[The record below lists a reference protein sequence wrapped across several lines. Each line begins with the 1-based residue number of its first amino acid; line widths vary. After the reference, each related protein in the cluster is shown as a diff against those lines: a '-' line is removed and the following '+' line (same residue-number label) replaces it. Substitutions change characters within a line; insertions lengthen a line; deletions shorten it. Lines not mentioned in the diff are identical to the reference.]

1 MVFIE
6 QRSILSGMLVQEAMR
21 KRVIRVSRETT
32 LSDCTNRMVKNKV
45 AAVLV
50 TGEDDRPVGVVSKTD
65 LIGAFYADLPIEAA
79 AADIMAAPPLFCF
92 PDDSLESAIDL
103 MHARGVHRLY
113 VSGAETD
120 RVIGTLAYP
129 DIVGLLYRYCRACGK
144 SVSKVRRGTEDE
156 TNNLRLRVGD
166 VMTTSVRACKTDEAL
181 AEVIEELT
189 SHRCGAVLIRNP
201 ADHAAGVISKTDL
214 VIAYKHGEKTG
225 TPAKVIMRHP
235 VLSCEANDFLSVAL
249 QQMLLK
255 DVQRLFVY
263 KDAPARIVGVLS
275 LSDSA
280 RFRSGSCRACTSGR
294 LIVGV

>member
-21 KRVIRVSRETT
+21 KRVIWVSRETT

-50 TGEDDRPVGVVSKTD
+50 TAGDDRPVGVVSKTD
-65 LIGAFYADLPIEAA
+65 LISAFYAGLPVETA

-92 PDDSLESAIDL
+92 PDDSLESAIDQ

-129 DIVGLLYRYCRACGK
+129 DVVGLLYRYCRACGK
-144 SVSKVRRGTEDE
+144 SISKVRRGTEDE
-156 TNNLRLRVGD
+156 TNGSRLRVGE
-166 VMTTSVRACKTDEAL
+166 VMTTSVRACKTDDTL

-189 SHRCGAVLIRNP
+189 THRCGAVLIRNP
-201 ADHAAGVISKTDL
+201 AGHAAGVISKTDL

-225 TPAKVIMRHP
+225 IPAKVVMRRP
-235 VLSCEANDFLSVAL
+235 VLSCDANDFLSLAL

-255 DVQRLFVY
+255 DVQRLFIY
-263 KDAPARIVGVLS
+263 KDDPARIVGVLS

-294 LIVGV
+294 LIVGD

>member
-6 QRSILSGMLVQEAMR
+6 RRSVLSGMLVQEAMR

-120 RVIGTLAYP
+120 RVIGTLAFP

-156 TNNLRLRVGD
+156 TNSSRLRVGD
-166 VMTTSVRACKTDEAL
+166 VMTTSVRACKTDETL

-235 VLSCEANDFLSVAL
+235 VLSCDANDFLSVAL

>member
-21 KRVIRVSRETT
+21 KRVIWVSRETT

-50 TGEDDRPVGVVSKTD
+50 TAGDDRPVGVVSKTD
-65 LIGAFYADLPIEAA
+65 LISAFYAGLPVETA

-92 PDDSLESAIDL
+92 PDDSLESAIDQ

-129 DIVGLLYRYCRACGK
+129 DVVGLLYRYCRACGK
-144 SVSKVRRGTEDE
+144 SISKVRRGTEDE
-156 TNNLRLRVGD
+156 TNGSRLRVGE
-166 VMTTSVRACKTDEAL
+166 VMTTSVRACKTDDTL

-189 SHRCGAVLIRNP
+189 THSCGAVLIRNP
-201 ADHAAGVISKTDL
+201 AGHAAGVISKTDL

-225 TPAKVIMRHP
+225 IPAKVVMRRP
-235 VLSCEANDFLSVAL
+235 VLSCDANDFLSLAL

-263 KDAPARIVGVLS
+263 KDDPARIVGILS

-294 LIVGV
+294 LIVGD

>member
-21 KRVIRVSRETT
+21 KRVIWVSRETT

-50 TGEDDRPVGVVSKTD
+50 TAGDDRPVGVVSKTD
-65 LIGAFYADLPIEAA
+65 LISAFYAGLPVETA

-92 PDDSLESAIDL
+92 PDDSLESAIDQ

-129 DIVGLLYRYCRACGK
+129 DVVGLLYRYCRACGK
-144 SVSKVRRGTEDE
+144 SISKVRRGTEDE
-156 TNNLRLRVGD
+156 TNGSRLRAGD
-166 VMTTSVRACKTDEAL
+166 VMTTSVRACKTDDTL

-189 SHRCGAVLIRNP
+189 THRCGAVLIRNP
-201 ADHAAGVISKTDL
+201 ASHAAGVISKTDL

-225 TPAKVIMRHP
+225 IPAKVVMRRP
-235 VLSCEANDFLSVAL
+235 VLSCDANDFLSLAL

-263 KDAPARIVGVLS
+263 KDDPARIVGVLS

-294 LIVGV
+294 LIVGD

>member
-6 QRSILSGMLVQEAMR
+6 RRSVLSGMLVQEAMR
-21 KRVIRVSRETT
+21 KRVIRVSRKTT

-50 TGEDDRPVGVVSKTD
+50 TAEDDQPVGVVSKTD

-79 AADIMAAPPLFCF
+79 AADIMAAPPLFCY

-103 MHARGVHRLY
+103 MHVRGVHRLY
-113 VSGAETD
+113 VGGAETD

-129 DIVGLLYRYCRACGK
+129 DVVGLLYRYCRACGK
-144 SVSKVRRGTEDE
+144 SVSRARRGTENE
-156 TNNLRLRVGD
+156 TNRSRLRVGD
-166 VMTTSVRACKTDEAL
+166 VMTTSVRACKTDDTL
-181 AEVIEELT
+181 AEVIEDLT
-189 SHRCGAVLIRNP
+189 SYRCGAVLIRNP
-201 ADHAAGVISKTDL
+201 AGHAAGVISKTDL
-214 VIAYKHGEKTG
+214 VIAYKHGVKTG
-225 TPAKVIMRHP
+225 TPAHVIMRHP
-235 VLSCEANDFLSVAL
+235 VLSCDANDFLSKAL

-263 KDAPARIVGVLS
+263 KDDPDCIVGVLS

-294 LIVGV
+294 LIIGV

>member
-6 QRSILSGMLVQEAMR
+6 RRSVLSGMLVQEAMR

-50 TGEDDRPVGVVSKTD
+50 TAEDDRPVGVVSKTD
-65 LIGAFYADLPIEAA
+65 LIGAFYADLPVETA

-92 PDDSLESAIDL
+92 PDDSLESAIDQ

-113 VSGAETD
+113 VSGAEAD

-129 DIVGLLYRYCRACGK
+129 DVVGLIYRYCRACGK

-156 TNNLRLRVGD
+156 ANGSRLRVGD
-166 VMTTSVRACKTDEAL
+166 VMTTSVRACKTDDTL

-189 SHRCGAVLIRNP
+189 THRCGAVFIRNP
-201 ADHAAGVISKTDL
+201 AGHAAGVISKTDL
-214 VIAYKHGEKTG
+214 VIAYKHGEKIG
-225 TPAKVIMRHP
+225 IPAKVVMRRP
-235 VLSCEANDFLSVAL
+235 VLSCDANDFLSLAL

-263 KDAPARIVGVLS
+263 KDDPARIVGVLS

>member
-6 QRSILSGMLVQEAMR
+6 RRSVLSGMLVQEAMR

-50 TGEDDRPVGVVSKTD
+50 TSGDDRPVGVVSKTD
-65 LIGAFYADLPIEAA
+65 LIGAFYADLPVETA
-79 AADIMAAPPLFCF
+79 AADIMAAPPLFCL
-92 PDDSLESAIDL
+92 PDDSLESAINL
-103 MHARGVHRLY
+103 MHAKGVHRLY
-113 VSGAETD
+113 VSGAKTD

-129 DIVGLLYRYCRACGK
+129 DVVGLLYRYCRACGK

-156 TNNLRLRVGD
+156 TDSLRLRVGN
-166 VMTTSVRACKTDEAL
+166 VMTTSAQACKTEDTL
-181 AEVIEELT
+181 AELIEELT
-189 SHRCGAVLIRNP
+189 THRCGAVLIRNLAGHP
-201 ADHAAGVISKTDL
+201 AGVISKTDL

-225 TPAKVIMRHP
+225 APAKLIMQRP
-235 VLSCEANDFLSVAL
+235 VLSCDANDFLSLAL

-263 KDAPARIVGVLS
+263 KEDPARIIGVLS

-294 LIVGV
+294 LIVGD

>member
-6 QRSILSGMLVQEAMR
+6 RRSVLSGMLVQEAMR

-50 TGEDDRPVGVVSKTD
+50 TAENDRPVGVVSKTD
-65 LIGAFYADLPIEAA
+65 LMGAFYADLTVETA

-103 MHARGVHRLY
+103 MHTRGVHRLY

-129 DIVGLLYRYCRACGK
+129 DVVGLLYRYCRACGK

-156 TNNLRLRVGD
+156 TSSSRLRVGD
-166 VMTTSVRACKTDEAL
+166 VMTTSVRACKTDDTL

-189 SHRCGAVLIRNP
+189 THCCGAVLIRNP
-201 ADHAAGVISKTDL
+201 AGHAAGVISKTDL
-214 VIAYKHGEKTG
+214 VIAYKHGEKTS
-225 TPAKVIMRHP
+225 TPAQVIMRHP
-235 VLSCEANDFLSVAL
+235 VLSCDANDFLSVAL

-263 KDAPARIVGVLS
+263 KDDPARIVGVLS

-294 LIVGV
+294 LIVGA

>member
-21 KRVIRVSRETT
+21 KRVIWVSRETT

-50 TGEDDRPVGVVSKTD
+50 TAGDDRPVGVVSKTD
-65 LIGAFYADLPIEAA
+65 LISAFYAGLPVETA

-92 PDDSLESAIDL
+92 PDDSLESAIDQ

-113 VSGAETD
+113 VSGTETE

-129 DIVGLLYRYCRACGK
+129 DVVGLLYRYCRACGK

-156 TNNLRLRVGD
+156 TNGSRLRVGD
-166 VMTTSVRACKTDEAL
+166 VMTTSVRACKTDDTL

-189 SHRCGAVLIRNP
+189 THRCGAVLIRNP
-201 ADHAAGVISKTDL
+201 AGHAAGVISKTDL

-225 TPAKVIMRHP
+225 IPAKVVMRRP
-235 VLSCEANDFLSVAL
+235 VLSCDANDFLSLAL

-263 KDAPARIVGVLS
+263 KDDPARIVGVLS

>member
-6 QRSILSGMLVQEAMR
+6 RRSVLSGMLVREAMR

-50 TGEDDRPVGVVSKTD
+50 TAEDDQPVGVVSKTD
-65 LIGAFYADLPIEAA
+65 LIGAFYADLPVEAA

-92 PDDSLESAIDL
+92 PDDSLESAIEL
-103 MHARGVHRLY
+103 MHLRGVHRLY

-129 DIVGLLYRYCRACGK
+129 DVVGLLYRYCRACGK
-144 SVSKVRRGTEDE
+144 SVSKARRATENK
-156 TNNLRLRVGD
+156 TNRSRLRVGD
-166 VMTTSVRACKTDEAL
+166 VMTNSVRACKTDDTL
-181 AEVIEELT
+181 AEVIEDLT
-189 SHRCGAVLIRNP
+189 TRRCGAVIIRNP
-201 ADHAAGVISKTDL
+201 AGHAAGVISKTDL
-214 VIAYKHGEKTG
+214 VIAYKHGVKTA

-235 VLSCEANDFLSVAL
+235 VLSCDANDFLSMAL

-263 KDAPARIVGVLS
+263 KDDPDRIVGVLS

-294 LIVGV
+294 LIIGA

>member
-50 TGEDDRPVGVVSKTD
+50 TAEDDRPVGVVSKTD
-65 LIGAFYADLPIEAA
+65 LIGAFYAGLPVETA
-79 AADIMAAPPLFCF
+79 AADIMAAPPLLCF

-129 DIVGLLYRYCRACGK
+129 DVVGLLYRYCRACGK

-156 TNNLRLRVGD
+156 TNSSRLRVGD
-166 VMTTSVRACKTDEAL
+166 VMTTSVRACKTDGTL

-189 SHRCGAVLIRNP
+189 THRCGAVLIRNP
-201 ADHAAGVISKTDL
+201 AGHAAGVISKTDL
-214 VIAYKHGEKTG
+214 AIAYKHGEKTG
-225 TPAKVIMRHP
+225 TPAKVVMRHP
-235 VLSCEANDFLSVAL
+235 VLSCDANDFLSLAL

-263 KDAPARIVGVLS
+263 KDDPARIVGVLS

>member
-6 QRSILSGMLVQEAMR
+6 RRSVLSGMLVQEAMR

-92 PDDSLESAIDL
+92 LDDSLESAIDL

-156 TNNLRLRVGD
+156 TNSSRLRVGD
-166 VMTTSVRACKTDEAL
+166 VMTTSVRACKTDETL

>member
-21 KRVIRVSRETT
+21 KRVIWVSRETT

-50 TGEDDRPVGVVSKTD
+50 TAGDDRPVGVVSKTD
-65 LIGAFYADLPIEAA
+65 LISAFYAGLPVETA

-92 PDDSLESAIDL
+92 PDDSLESAIDQ

-129 DIVGLLYRYCRACGK
+129 DVVGLLYRYCRACGK

-156 TNNLRLRVGD
+156 TNGSRLRVGD
-166 VMTTSVRACKTDEAL
+166 VMTTSVRACKTDDTL

-189 SHRCGAVLIRNP
+189 THRCGAVLIRNP
-201 ADHAAGVISKTDL
+201 AGHAAGVISKTDL

-225 TPAKVIMRHP
+225 IPAKVVMRRP
-235 VLSCEANDFLSVAL
+235 VLSCDANDFLSLAL

-263 KDAPARIVGVLS
+263 KDDPARIVGVLS

-294 LIVGV
+294 LIVGD

>member
-6 QRSILSGMLVQEAMR
+6 RRSVLSGMLVQEAMR

-156 TNNLRLRVGD
+156 TNSSRLRVGD
-166 VMTTSVRACKTDEAL
+166 VMTTSVRACKTDETL

-235 VLSCEANDFLSVAL
+235 VLSCDANDFLSVAL

>member
-6 QRSILSGMLVQEAMR
+6 RRSILSGMLVQEAMR

-32 LSDCTNRMVKNKV
+32 LSACTNRMVKNKV

-50 TGEDDRPVGVVSKTD
+50 TSEDDQPVGVVSKTD
-65 LIGAFYADLPIEAA
+65 LIGAFYADLPVETA

-92 PDDSLESAIDL
+92 PDDSLESAIDQ

-113 VSGAETD
+113 VRGAETD

-129 DIVGLLYRYCRACGK
+129 DVVGLLYRYCRACRK
-144 SVSKVRRGTEDE
+144 SVSKGRRVTEDE
-156 TNNLRLRVGD
+156 TNRLRLRVRD
-166 VMTTSVRACKTDEAL
+166 VMTTSVRACKTDNTL
-181 AEVIEELT
+181 AEVIEDLT
-189 SHRCGAVLIRNP
+189 THHCGAVLIRNP
-201 ADHAAGVISKTDL
+201 AGHAAGVISKTDL

-225 TPAKVIMRHP
+225 TPAKIIMRHP
-235 VLSCEANDFLSVAL
+235 VLSCSTNDFLSLAL

-263 KDAPARIVGVLS
+263 KKDPTCMVGVLS

-294 LIVGV
+294 LIVGA

>member
-1 MVFIE
+1 
-6 QRSILSGMLVQEAMR
+6 
-21 KRVIRVSRETT
+21 
-32 LSDCTNRMVKNKV
+32 MVKNKV

-50 TGEDDRPVGVVSKTD
+50 TAEDDRPVGVVSKTD
-65 LIGAFYADLPIEAA
+65 LIGAFYADLPIETAA
-79 AADIMAAPPLFCF
+79 AAIMAAPPLFCF
-92 PDDSLESAIDL
+92 PDDSLESAIDQ

-113 VSGAETD
+113 VSGAEAD

-129 DIVGLLYRYCRACGK
+129 DVVGLIYRYCRACGK

-156 TNNLRLRVGD
+156 ANGSRLRVGD
-166 VMTTSVRACKTDEAL
+166 VMTTSVRACKTDDTL

-189 SHRCGAVLIRNP
+189 THRCGAVFIRNP
-201 ADHAAGVISKTDL
+201 AGHAAGVISKTDL
-214 VIAYKHGEKTG
+214 VIAYKHGEKIG
-225 TPAKVIMRHP
+225 IPAKVVMRRP
-235 VLSCEANDFLSVAL
+235 VLSCDANDFLSLAL

-263 KDAPARIVGVLS
+263 KDDPARIVGVLS

>member
-21 KRVIRVSRETT
+21 KRVIQVSRETS

-50 TGEDDRPVGVVSKTD
+50 TAEDDRPVGVVSKTD
-65 LIGAFYADLPIEAA
+65 LISAFYADLPVETAA
-79 AADIMAAPPLFCF
+79 AEIMAAPPLLCF

-129 DIVGLLYRYCRACGK
+129 DVVGLLYRYCRACGK

-156 TNNLRLRVGD
+156 TNSSRLRVGD
-166 VMTTSVRACKTDEAL
+166 VMTTSVRACKTDDNL

-189 SHRCGAVLIRNP
+189 THRCGAVLIRNP
-201 ADHAAGVISKTDL
+201 AGHAAGVISKTDL
-214 VIAYKHGEKTG
+214 VIAYKHGEKTR
-225 TPAKVIMRHP
+225 TPAKIVMRHP
-235 VLSCEANDFLSVAL
+235 VLSCDANDFLSLAL

-263 KDAPARIVGVLS
+263 KDDPTRIVGVLS

-294 LIVGV
+294 LIVGD

>member
-21 KRVIRVSRETT
+21 KRVIWVSRETT

-50 TGEDDRPVGVVSKTD
+50 TAGDDRPVGVVSKTD
-65 LIGAFYADLPIEAA
+65 LIGAFYAGLPVETA

-92 PDDSLESAIDL
+92 PDDSLESAIDQ

-129 DIVGLLYRYCRACGK
+129 DVVGLLYRYCRACGK
-144 SVSKVRRGTEDE
+144 SISKVRRGTEDE
-156 TNNLRLRVGD
+156 TNGSRLRAGD
-166 VMTTSVRACKTDEAL
+166 VMTTSVRACKTDDTL

-189 SHRCGAVLIRNP
+189 THRCGAVLIRNP
-201 ADHAAGVISKTDL
+201 ASHAAGVISKTDL

-225 TPAKVIMRHP
+225 IPAKVVMRRP
-235 VLSCEANDFLSVAL
+235 VLSCDANDFLSLAL

-263 KDAPARIVGVLS
+263 KDDPARIVGVLS

-294 LIVGV
+294 LIVGD

>member
-50 TGEDDRPVGVVSKTD
+50 TAEDDRPVGVVSKTD
-65 LIGAFYADLPIEAA
+65 LIGAFYAGLPVETA
-79 AADIMAAPPLFCF
+79 AADIMAAPPLLCF

-129 DIVGLLYRYCRACGK
+129 DVVGLLYRYCRACGK

-156 TNNLRLRVGD
+156 TNSSRLRVGD
-166 VMTTSVRACKTDEAL
+166 VMTTSVRACKTDDTL

-189 SHRCGAVLIRNP
+189 THRCGAVLIRNP
-201 ADHAAGVISKTDL
+201 AGRAAGVISKTDL
-214 VIAYKHGEKTG
+214 AIAYKHGEKTG
-225 TPAKVIMRHP
+225 TPAKVVMRRP
-235 VLSCEANDFLSVAL
+235 VLSCDANDFLSLAL

-263 KDAPARIVGVLS
+263 KDDPARIVGVLS

>member
-1 MVFIE
+1 
-6 QRSILSGMLVQEAMR
+6 MLVREAMR
-21 KRVIRVSRETT
+21 KRVIWVSRETT

-92 PDDSLESAIDL
+92 LDDSLESAIDL

-156 TNNLRLRVGD
+156 TNSSRLRVGD
-166 VMTTSVRACKTDEAL
+166 VMTTSVRACKTDETL

>member
-1 MVFIE
+1 MVFSKR
-6 QRSILSGMLVQEAMR
+6 RSVLRGMLVQEAMR

-32 LSDCTNRMVKNKV
+32 LSDCTNRMIKNKV

-50 TGEDDRPVGVVSKTD
+50 TAEDDRPVGVVSKTD
-65 LIGAFYADLPIEAA
+65 LIGAFYADLPVETA

-113 VSGAETD
+113 VKGAETD

-129 DIVGLLYRYCRACGK
+129 DIVGLLYRYCRACVK
-144 SVSKVRRGTEDE
+144 SVSKLRRGTEDE
-156 TNNLRLRVGD
+156 MNSSRLRVRD
-166 VMTTSVRACKTDEAL
+166 VMTTSVRACKTYNTL
-181 AEVIEELT
+181 VEVIEELST
-189 SHRCGAVLIRNP
+189 HRCGAVLIRNP
-201 ADHAAGVISKTDL
+201 AGHAAGVISKTDL
-214 VIAYKHGEKTG
+214 VIAYKHGERTG
-225 TPAKVIMRHP
+225 TVAKVIMQHP
-235 VLSCEANDFLSVAL
+235 VLSCDTNDFLSLAL

-255 DVQRLFVY
+255 DVQRIFVS
-263 KDAPARIVGVLS
+263 KDDPARIVGVLS

-294 LIVGV
+294 LIIGA

>member
-6 QRSILSGMLVQEAMR
+6 RRSVLSGMLVQEAMR
-21 KRVIRVSRETT
+21 RRVIRVSRENT
-32 LSDCTNRMVKNKV
+32 LSDCTNRMIKNKV

-50 TGEDDRPVGVVSKTD
+50 TTENERPVGVVSKTD
-65 LIGAFYADLPIEAA
+65 LIGAFYADLPVEAA

-103 MHARGVHRLY
+103 MHVRGVHRLY

-129 DIVGLLYRYCRACGK
+129 DVVGLLYRYCRACGK
-144 SVSKVRRGTEDE
+144 SVSKTRRGNQDE
-156 TNNLRLRVGD
+156 MSRSRLRVGE
-166 VMTTSVRACKTDEAL
+166 VMTTSVRACKTDDTL

-189 SHRCGAVLIRNP
+189 THRCGAVLIRNP
-201 ADHAAGVISKTDL
+201 AGHAAGVISKTDL
-214 VIAYKHGEKTG
+214 VIAYKHGEKIG
-225 TPAKVIMRHP
+225 APARLIMRHP
-235 VLSCEANDFLSVAL
+235 VLSCDTNDFLSLAL

-255 DVQRLFVY
+255 DIQRLFVY
-263 KDAPARIVGVLS
+263 KDDPAHIVGVLS

-294 LIVGV
+294 LIVGA

>member
-6 QRSILSGMLVQEAMR
+6 RRSVLSGMLVQEAMR
-21 KRVIRVSRETT
+21 KRVIRVSRETS

-50 TGEDDRPVGVVSKTD
+50 TADDDRSVGVVSKTD
-65 LIGAFYADLPIEAA
+65 LIGAFYADLPVETA

-103 MHARGVHRLY
+103 MHARDVHRLY

-120 RVIGTLAYP
+120 RIIGTLAYP
-129 DIVGLLYRYCRACGK
+129 DVVGLLYRYCRACGK

-156 TNNLRLRVGD
+156 TNSSRLRVGD
-166 VMTTSVRACKTDEAL
+166 VMTTSVRACKTDDTL

-189 SHRCGAVLIRNP
+189 THRCGAVLIRNP
-201 ADHAAGVISKTDL
+201 AGHTAGVISKTDL

-235 VLSCEANDFLSVAL
+235 VLSCDANDFLSLAL

-263 KDAPARIVGVLS
+263 KDDPARIVGVMS

-294 LIVGV
+294 LIVGA

>member
-1 MVFIE
+1 MLIVDIQGNSAHLMDGKERPLRTCKSVF
-6 QRSILSGMLVQEAMR
+6 
-21 KRVIRVSRETT
+21 T
-32 LSDCTNRMVKNKV
+32 
-45 AAVLV
+45 
-50 TGEDDRPVGVVSKTD
+50 
-65 LIGAFYADLPIEAA
+65 A

-129 DIVGLLYRYCRACGK
+129 DVVCLLYRYCRACGK

-156 TNNLRLRVGD
+156 TNRSRLRVGD
-166 VMTTSVRACKTDEAL
+166 VMTTSVRACKPDDTL
-181 AEVIEELT
+181 AEVIEDLT
-189 SHRCGAVLIRNP
+189 THRCGAVLIRNP
-201 ADHAAGVISKTDL
+201 AGHAAGVISKTDL

-235 VLSCEANDFLSVAL
+235 VLSCDANDFLSLAL

-263 KDAPARIVGVLS
+263 KDDPARIVGVLS

>member
-1 MVFIE
+1 
-6 QRSILSGMLVQEAMR
+6 
-21 KRVIRVSRETT
+21 
-32 LSDCTNRMVKNKV
+32 
-45 AAVLV
+45 
-50 TGEDDRPVGVVSKTD
+50 
-65 LIGAFYADLPIEAA
+65 
-79 AADIMAAPPLFCF
+79 
-92 PDDSLESAIDL
+92 
-103 MHARGVHRLY
+103 
-113 VSGAETD
+113 
-120 RVIGTLAYP
+120 
-129 DIVGLLYRYCRACGK
+129 
-144 SVSKVRRGTEDE
+144 VRRGTEDE
-156 TNNLRLRVGD
+156 TNSSRLRVGD
-166 VMTTSVRACKTDEAL
+166 VMTTSVRACKTDETL

>member
-6 QRSILSGMLVQEAMR
+6 RRSVLSGMLVREAMR

-50 TGEDDRPVGVVSKTD
+50 TAEDDQPVGVVSKTD
-65 LIGAFYADLPIEAA
+65 LIGAFYADLPVEAA
-79 AADIMAAPPLFCF
+79 AANIMVAPPLFCF
-92 PDDSLESAIDL
+92 PDDSLESAIEL
-103 MHARGVHRLY
+103 MHVRGVHRLY

-129 DIVGLLYRYCRACGK
+129 DVVGLLYRYCRACGK
-144 SVSKVRRGTEDE
+144 SVSKVRRGAEDA
-156 TNNLRLRVGD
+156 TNRSRLRVED
-166 VMTTSVRACKTDEAL
+166 VMTTSVRACKTDDTL

-189 SHRCGAVLIRNP
+189 THCCGAVLIRNP
-201 ADHAAGVISKTDL
+201 AGHAAGVISKTDL
-214 VIAYKHGEKTG
+214 AIAYKHGEKTG
-225 TPAKVIMRHP
+225 TPAKVVMRRP
-235 VLSCEANDFLSVAL
+235 VLSCDANDFLSVAL

-263 KDAPARIVGVLS
+263 KDDPARIVGVLS

>member
-6 QRSILSGMLVQEAMR
+6 RRSVLSGMLVQEAMR
-21 KRVIRVSRETT
+21 KRVVRVSRKTT
-32 LSDCTNRMVKNKV
+32 LSDCTNRMVKNKI

-50 TGEDDRPVGVVSKTD
+50 TAEDDRPVGVVSKTD
-65 LIGAFYADLPIEAA
+65 LMGAFYAGLPVETA
-79 AADIMAAPPLFCF
+79 AADIMAAPPLLCF

-113 VSGAETD
+113 VSGAETG

-129 DIVGLLYRYCRACGK
+129 DVVGLLYRYCRACGK
-144 SVSKVRRGTEDE
+144 SVSKMRRGTENE
-156 TNNLRLRVGD
+156 TNSSRLRVGD
-166 VMTTSVRACKTDEAL
+166 VMTTSVRACKTDDTL

-189 SHRCGAVLIRNP
+189 THRCGAVLIRKP
-201 ADHAAGVISKTDL
+201 SGHAAGVISKTDL
-214 VIAYKHGEKTG
+214 VIAYKHREKTG
-225 TPAKVIMRHP
+225 TTAKVVMRHP
-235 VLSCEANDFLSVAL
+235 VLSCDANDFLSLAL

-263 KDAPARIVGVLS
+263 KDDPARIVGVLS

-294 LIVGV
+294 LIVGD

>member
-21 KRVIRVSRETT
+21 KRVIWVSRETT

-50 TGEDDRPVGVVSKTD
+50 TAGDDRPVGVVSKTD
-65 LIGAFYADLPIEAA
+65 LIGAFYAGLPVETA

-92 PDDSLESAIDL
+92 PDDSLESAIDQ

-129 DIVGLLYRYCRACGK
+129 DVVGLLYRYCRACGK
-144 SVSKVRRGTEDE
+144 SISKVRRGTEDE
-156 TNNLRLRVGD
+156 TNGSRLRVGD
-166 VMTTSVRACKTDEAL
+166 VMTTSVRACKTDDTL

-189 SHRCGAVLIRNP
+189 THRCGAVLIRNP
-201 ADHAAGVISKTDL
+201 ASHAAGVISKTDL

-225 TPAKVIMRHP
+225 IPAKVVMRRP
-235 VLSCEANDFLSVAL
+235 VLSCDANDFLSLAL

-263 KDAPARIVGVLS
+263 KDDPARIVGVLS

-294 LIVGV
+294 LIVGD